1 MKRNENGHPMTKPL
15 QERVAEYLALDG
27 KRTPGEWTTSVG
39 AIWGRCPLLD
49 ESKTNTEM
57 VVSTVWECDGEAHD
71 YDVAFIVAS
80 ANLAPSIIREQQE
93 EIDRLREAI
102 SEFLEAFDR
111 QSPKPRVSIT
121 AQAKKV
127 ALRRALTAPTITQT
141 PQSGQKDR

>member
-27 KRTPGEWTTSVG
+27 KRTPGPLTLTRYDHG
-39 AIWGRCPLLD
+39 GGRLSFAPDAEHRTL
-49 ESKTNTEM
+49 
-57 VVSTVWECDGEAHD
+57 
-71 YDVAFIVAS
+71 VADFYHEGDREFYTAS

-127 ALRRALTAPTITQT
+127 ALRRALTAPTITPT
-141 PQSGQKDR
+141 KEE